1 MIISSINNISTS
13 RILNNKNTVTSNKPG
28 VLKNDVFEKKNISF
42 GYGYDDYFNYKDEDE
57 LTKNIRK
64 EVYEH
69 NGKK

>member
-42 GYGYDDYFNYKDEDE
+42 GYGYDDYFNYKDE
-57 LTKNIRK
+57 
-64 EVYEH
+64 EV
-69 NGKK
+69 GS